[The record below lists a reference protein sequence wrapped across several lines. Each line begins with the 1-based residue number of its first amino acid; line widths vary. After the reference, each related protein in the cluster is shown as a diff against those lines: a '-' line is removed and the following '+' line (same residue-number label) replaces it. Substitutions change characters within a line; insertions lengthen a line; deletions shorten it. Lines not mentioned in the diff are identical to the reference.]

1 MKATELINK
10 FKQILTLST
19 EEVIDEATTVEETVE
34 LNEEVAPEVDNVE
47 VNESEWK
54 RLKES
59 QTKQGDVLIP
69 TFVSEGEGMG
79 DIKDI
84 SKSNEEVSG
93 DDEWYGADEQVE
105 EEE

>member
-1 MKATELINK
+1 MKNIKVNPFIRDFDAIRDEKLD
-10 FKQILTLST
+10 
-19 EEVIDEATTVEETVE
+19 VIIGKEW
-34 LNEEVAPEVDNVE
+34 VE
-47 VNESEWK
+47 VNEYEWK